1 MPLITLKSRRKT
13 RPVSMGRLNGGLKI
27 GHEFPVAIQSMCST
41 KTEDIEATVRQILE
55 LEAADCD
62 MIRVAV
68 PTMEAAKALEKI
80 KDKIHIPLIED
91 IHFDPRLALAS
102 LEYGADKIRINP
114 GNIVA
119 NGNPPEA
126 GPLEQILTL
135 AKAKNACIRIGVNAG
150 SLEQDLWDKHGAPTA
165 NALAESALRWLKFFD
180 DRGFC
185 NTVISVKSSQ
195 VPTMIRAYELVG
207 AQCDAPLHL
216 GVTEAGPKFAGSI
229 KSAVGFGVLLN
240 QGIGDTIR
248 VSLSDDPI
256 HEIEACKEILKS
268 LKLYNKEPD
277 IVSCPTCGRIDIDLI
292 PMVEKVREMVARE
305 GIKKPLRISV
315 MGCVV
320 NALGEAK
327 EADFAIAGGRKQ
339 GNLYYKGELYKGN
352 IPEARLLGEFL
363 TLIREKAEDGAVGGM
378 RQCP

>member
-1 MPLITLKSRRKT
+1 MPLITLNSRRKT
-13 RPVSMGRLNGGLKI
+13 RTATIGAVKI

-41 KTEDIEATVRQILE
+41 KTENIEATVKQILE
-55 LEAADCD
+55 LEAAGCD

-68 PTMEAAKALEKI
+68 PTMEAAKALAKIKEKI
-80 KDKIHIPLIED
+80 RIPLIAD
-91 IHFDPRLALAS
+91 IHFDPRLAIAS
-102 LEYGADKIRINP
+102 LECGADKIRINP

-119 NGNPPEA
+119 NEK
-126 GPLEQILTL
+126 ILAL
-135 AKAKNACIRIGVNAG
+135 AKEKKACIRLGVNAG
-150 SLEQDLWDKHGAPTA
+150 SLEQDLWEKHGAPTA
-165 NALAESALRWLKFFD
+165 EALAESALRWLKFFD
-180 DRGFC
+180 DRDFR
-185 NTVISVKSSQ
+185 NIVISVKSSQ
-195 VPTMIRAYELVG
+195 VPTTIRAYELVA
-207 AQCDAPLHL
+207 AQCAAPLHL

-229 KSAVGFGVLLN
+229 KSAIGFGVLLN

-248 VSLSDDPI
+248 TSLSDDPI
-256 HEIEACKEILKS
+256 HEIEACKEILKA
-268 LKLYNKEPD
+268 LKLYGKEPD

-292 PMVEKVREMVARE
+292 PMVEKVKEMVARE

-352 IPEARLLGEFL
+352 IPEGKLLEEFL
-363 TLIREKAEDGAVGGM
+363 TLIREKA
-378 RQCP
+378 

>member
-1 MPLITLKSRRKT
+1 MNLITLKSRRKT
-13 RPVSMGRLNGGLKI
+13 RPVSIGAVKI
-27 GHEFPVAIQSMCST
+27 GHECPVAIQSMCST
-41 KTEDIEATVRQILE
+41 KTENIEATVKQILE
-55 LEAADCD
+55 LEAAGCD

-68 PTMEAAKALEKI
+68 PTMEAAQALAQIKEKI
-80 KDKIHIPLIED
+80 RIPLIAD

-102 LEYGADKIRINP
+102 LEHGADKIRINP
-114 GNIVA
+114 GNIDS
-119 NGNPPEA
+119 PES
-126 GPLEQILTL
+126 LEKIIAL
-135 AKAKNACIRIGVNAG
+135 AKTKNACIRIGVNAG
-150 SLEQDLWDKHGAPTA
+150 SLEQDLWDVHGAPNA
-165 NALAESALRWLKFFD
+165 DALAESALRWLEFFD
-180 DRGFC
+180 DRDFR

-195 VPTMIRAYELVG
+195 VPTMIRAYELVA

-216 GVTEAGPKFAGSI
+216 GVTEAGPKFAGSV

-248 VSLSDDPI
+248 TSLSDDPI

-292 PMVEKVREMVARE
+292 PMVEKVKAMVTKE

-352 IPEARLLGEFL
+352 IPEEKLLGEFL
-363 TLIREKAEDGAVGGM
+363 QLIREKAGG
-378 RQCP
+378 

>member
-1 MPLITLKSRRKT
+1 MNLTTLKSRRKT
-13 RPVSMGRLNGGLKI
+13 RPVSIGGVKI

-41 KTEDIEATVRQILE
+41 KTENIEATVKQILE
-55 LEAADCD
+55 LEAAGCD

-68 PTMEAAKALEKI
+68 PSMEATHALGKIKEKI
-80 KDKIHIPLIED
+80 HTPLIAD
-91 IHFDPRLALAS
+91 IHFDSRLALAS

-114 GNIVA
+114 GNVVSNFKPNEKLNSAIRA
-119 NGNPPEA
+119 KIEN
-126 GPLEQILTL
+126 LEKIITL
-135 AKAKNACIRIGVNAG
+135 AKAKKACIRIGVNAG

-165 NALAESALRWLKFFD
+165 AALAESALRWLKFFD
-180 DRGFC
+180 DRDFR

-195 VPTMIRAYELVG
+195 VPTMIRAYELV
-207 AQCDAPLHL
+207 AEQCDAPLHL
-216 GVTEAGPKFAGSI
+216 GVTEAGPKFAGAV
-229 KSAVGFGVLLN
+229 KSAVGFGVLLH

-248 VSLSDDPI
+248 TSLSDDPL

-292 PMVEKVREMVARE
+292 PMVEKVKAMIAKE

-352 IPEARLLGEFL
+352 IPEEKLLEEFL
-363 TLIREKAEDGAVGGM
+363 QLIRKKAGG
-378 RQCP
+378 